1 MYYDNK
7 FALTTK
13 DNKSAMKALEALKN
27 ILHSGFECDSDYT
40 HAPSTQLLNALFVE
54 DNKITVPQNFYC
66 SLPEDSEGVFIVLL
80 KSLSE
85 SFEDNFNCEVY
96 SYCDYTECEVSA
108 IHKDGVLKITETYYP
123 SGCWETTV
131 CEECGTEVP
140 FDLYNPDQHI
150 ICPDCGEEIDL
161 SECLAVVTEHVYGT
175 K

>member
-7 FALTTK
+7 FALTTN

-66 SLPEDSEGVFIVLL
+66 SLPEDSEGVLIVLL

-85 SFEDNFNCEVY
+85 SFEEDFICETY
-96 SYCDYTECEVSA
+96 SYCDYSECAVSA
-108 IHKDGVLKITETYYP
+108 NYKNGTLKIIETYYP
-123 SGCWETTV
+123 SGYCESV
-131 CEECGTEVP
+131 YCEECDVEIP
-140 FDLYNPDQHI
+140 FNIHNPDEHI
-150 ICPDCGEEIDL
+150 ICPECGEEIDL
-161 SECLAVVTEHVYGT
+161 SECLAVVTECVYSAR
-175 K
+175 